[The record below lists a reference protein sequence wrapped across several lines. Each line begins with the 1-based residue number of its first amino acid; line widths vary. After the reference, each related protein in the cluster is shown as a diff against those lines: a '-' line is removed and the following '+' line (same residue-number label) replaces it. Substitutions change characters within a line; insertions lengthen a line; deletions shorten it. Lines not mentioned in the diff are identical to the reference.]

1 MKNKTIARIK
11 THKLTDGFG
20 RSKTP
25 KVGTTFRGTSY
36 ICDRRKYTVLDG
48 TDWRVASVTE
58 SKVTYKNIHKWHEPY
73 IVIAEYI

>member
-11 THKLTDGFG
+11 QHKLIDGCG

-36 ICDRRKYTVLDG
+36 ICDRRKYHVLAG
-48 TDWRVASVTE
+48 KSWRVAAVTE
-58 SKVTYKNIHKWHEPY
+58 STLTLKNIHKWQEPY
-73 IVIAEYI
+73 KVFVEFI